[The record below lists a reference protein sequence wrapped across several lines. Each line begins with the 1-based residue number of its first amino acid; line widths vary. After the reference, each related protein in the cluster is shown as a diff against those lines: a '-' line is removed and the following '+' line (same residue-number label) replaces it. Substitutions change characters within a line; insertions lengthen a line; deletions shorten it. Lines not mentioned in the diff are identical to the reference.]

1 MPATTPWP
9 HPHASTSSLPQEGAH
24 CSREHLTKL
33 SGGVTHPFTA
43 EEAKPEP
50 ISMDIDAIMKV
61 LPHRYPFLLVDR
73 VTELVSGDYAHGY
86 KNVTVNDNF
95 FPGHF
100 PGRPLMPGVLQV
112 KQRDRTYSRSYVS
125 YTFQIRRNSS
135 PWSTAGVSKRI
146 LWGVSPAWWC
156 TERVRPS
163 ETT

>member
-1 MPATTPWP
+1 M
-9 HPHASTSSLPQEGAH
+9 
-24 CSREHLTKL
+24 C
-33 SGGVTHPFTA
+33 GVDLHYTA

-112 KQRDRTYSRSYVS
+112 HQPKLPVAPYASYPDHRLPGASLGVVV
-125 YTFQIRRNSS
+125 TRNRGA
-135 PWSTAGVSKRI
+135 PRLAGCACDENAV
-146 LWGVSPAWWC
+146 
-156 TERVRPS
+156 
-163 ETT
+163 